1 MARATVKTKPSLKL
15 VAKISKY
22 FLSSV
27 SDINNNTKVFEKLG
41 IVKYVKNKN
50 FSVIKPTYKIV
61 NVKVEEVL
69 PFRVKFTTIGIE
81 GYGPNNVPPI
91 GIAVIGYNNYI
102 L

>member
-1 MARATVKTKPSLKL
+1 MSRATVKTKYALSV
-15 VAKISKY
+15 VAKASKY
-22 FLSSV
+22 FLSSI
-27 SDINNNTKVFEKLG
+27 SDINHNAKISEKLG

-50 FSVIKPTYKIV
+50 FSIAKPSYKIV

-81 GYGPNNVPPI
+81 GYGPGNVPPI